1 MSRIGQSPV
10 AIPDGVEITIAGGVL
25 TAKGKLGTQTVDL
38 LPVVEVSVEDG
49 SVVVKP
55 VNGGKRARTMWGTTR
70 SLVNNAVVGVSEG
83 FTRRL
88 EVNGVGYRAQV
99 QGKKLNLQL
108 GYSHDIAFDVPEDIK
123 IEIGGDRGNVIA
135 VSGPNKQR
143 VGQVASE
150 IRGFR
155 KPEPYKGKGVKYA
168 DEQILRKEGKKK

>member
-1 MSRIGQSPV
+1 MSRVGQNPV
-10 AIPDGVEITIAGGVL
+10 AIPDGVEITIAEGIL

-38 LPVVEVSVEDG
+38 LPVVEASVEDG

-55 VNGGKRARTMWGTTR
+55 ANDGKRAQTMWGTTR

-123 IEIGGDRGNVIA
+123 IEIEGDRGNVIA